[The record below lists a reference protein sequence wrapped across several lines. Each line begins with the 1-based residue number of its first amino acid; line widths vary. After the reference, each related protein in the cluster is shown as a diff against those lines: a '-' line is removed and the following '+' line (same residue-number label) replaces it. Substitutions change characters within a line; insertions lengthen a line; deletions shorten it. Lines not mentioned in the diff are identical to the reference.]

1 MDFLDILGWACF
13 FYLMWQLLGSW
24 FFVQQLKHKINDAV
38 EEAELLKEAE
48 RSVLAMRFEH
58 VEENGHH
65 VVLAYGKNNKFLGQ
79 GLSEDDAA
87 KNIQISYPRH
97 KILIVNDKATIT
109 KVLEPL
115 KASNGSISN

>member
-1 MDFLDILGWACF
+1 MNFLDILGWAVF

-24 FFVQQLKHKINDAV
+24 FIVQQLRHKINDAA

-48 RSVLAMRFEH
+48 KQVLALRFEH
-58 VEENGHH
+58 VEQNGNQ

-87 KNIQISYPRH
+87 KNIQLYYPKH
-97 KILIVNDKATIT
+97 QILIVNEKATIT
-109 KVLEPL
+109 KIIDPL
-115 KASNGSISN
+115 DIKSV